1 MRHKVKHIHFV
12 GIGGSGM
19 NGIAE
24 VLLNLGFIISG
35 SDLADNSTTQRLQK
49 MGAVIHH
56 GHAES
61 NLAAADVVV
70 VSTAVKEDNPEVR
83 AARTRKIPV
92 VPRAMMLAE
101 LMRFRQGI
109 AVAGTHGK
117 TTTTSLIASILA
129 EADMDPTYVI
139 GGRLESANTNARL
152 GAGEFIVAEADESDA
167 SFLHLSPVLAVVT
180 NIDADHMETYDHDFD
195 KLKNAFV
202 EFCNGYRFTAWPS
215 PA

>member
-117 TTTTSLIASILA
+117 TTTTSLIASILLK
-129 EADMDPTYVI
+129 PTWTQPTSSA
-139 GGRLESANTNARL
+139 GGWKAPTPMHAWALVNSLWPRPTNPMLRSC
-152 GAGEFIVAEADESDA
+152 I
-167 SFLHLSPVLAVVT
+167 
-180 NIDADHMETYDHDFD
+180 
-195 KLKNAFV
+195 
-202 EFCNGYRFTAWPS
+202 CRRCWR
-215 PA
+215 